1 MSKISPM
8 GDPQQHHTGLSLKKS
23 PIKIAIAFAGFLVL
37 IVLYA
42 IGSKGQQVQ
51 EAAAQKDESKSSGR
65 KEGSSTAAIPPA
77 LQLAGQQPS
86 IPAANTPPPPPPR
99 PAYQDN
105 EYDDAGAY
113 EDSYQPRRAPPPSLE
128 EQRRIQQELRIADYR
143 AQQYLAALSAD
154 TEVRLNDNNQ
164 SASLGGGGQNGLG
177 DGESRIAQ
185 AQDKIQSLQS
195 SLGSLGN
202 PFMSSAM
209 AADQML
215 PQMQQSDPNGQARK
229 EAFLSQ
235 KRSDDY
241 LEFTRDVPL
250 SPFELNVGTIIPA
263 VLISGM
269 NSDIPGALIAQVS
282 QNVYDSATGKHLLIP
297 QGAKLYGVYDSNVSY
312 GQSRAVSAWTRINY
326 PDGTRLNLGG
336 MGGMDVEGY
345 SGFEDQVDNHY
356 WKTFGN
362 AALLGMI
369 SGATQAGISEDS
381 RNSDTKSAIA
391 DGVTQQFAQTGSTL
405 IQKNLDVQPTIKI
418 RPGYKFNIM
427 VNKDIM
433 LTPYKP
439 SR

>member
-65 KEGSSTAAIPPA
+65 KEGSSAATIPAA
-77 LQLAGQQPS
+77 LQLAGQPS
-86 IPAANTPPPPPPR
+86 IPAAHTPPPPPPQ
-99 PAYQDN
+99 PDYQ
-105 EYDDAGAY
+105 EFDDAGAY
-113 EDSYQPRRAPPPSLE
+113 DDSYRPRREQPPSLE
-128 EQRRIQQELRIADYR
+128 DQRRVQQELRIADYR
-143 AQQYLAALSAD
+143 AQQYLAALTAD
-154 TEVRLNDNNQ
+154 TEVKLNDNNQ
-164 SASLGGGGQNGLG
+164 SASLGGGGQSGLG

-185 AQDKIQSLQS
+185 AQEKIQSLQS
-195 SLGSLGN
+195 SLGSLGSN

-209 AADQML
+209 AADQMM
-215 PQMQQSDPNGQARK
+215 PQMQQADPNGQARK
-229 EAFLSQ
+229 EAFLAQ

-263 VLISGM
+263 ALISGM
-269 NSDIPGALIAQVS
+269 NSDLPGALIAQVT

>member
-65 KEGSSTAAIPPA
+65 KEGSSAATIPAA
-77 LQLAGQQPS
+77 LQLAGQPS
-86 IPAANTPPPPPPR
+86 IPAAHTPPPPPPQ
-99 PAYQDN
+99 PDYQ
-105 EYDDAGAY
+105 EFDDAGAY
-113 EDSYQPRRAPPPSLE
+113 DDSYRPRREQPPSLE
-128 EQRRIQQELRIADYR
+128 DQRRVQQELRIADYR
-143 AQQYLAALSAD
+143 AQQYLAALTAD
-154 TEVRLNDNNQ
+154 TEVKLNDNNQ
-164 SASLGGGGQNGLG
+164 SASLGGGGQSGLG

-185 AQDKIQSLQS
+185 AQEKIQSLQS
-195 SLGSLGN
+195 SLGSLGSN

-209 AADQML
+209 AADQMM
-215 PQMQQSDPNGQARK
+215 PQMQQADPNGQARK
-229 EAFLSQ
+229 EAFLAQ

-263 VLISGM
+263 ALISGM
-269 NSDIPGALIAQVS
+269 NSDLPGALIAQVT

-381 RNSDTKSAIA
+381 RNSYTKSAIA

>member
-8 GDPQQHHTGLSLKKS
+8 GDPLQHHTGLSLKKHT
-23 PIKIAIAFAGFLVL
+23 IKIAMAFAGFLVL

-42 IGSKGQQVQ
+42 IGTKGQQAQNSTV
-51 EAAAQKDESKSSGR
+51 QKDESKATNSAR
-65 KEGSSTAAIPPA
+65 KEGGSTATIPPA
-77 LQLAGQQPS
+77 LQLSGQPS
-86 IPAANTPPPPPPR
+86 IPAANIPPPPQPD
-99 PAYQDN
+99 YQDFD
-105 EYDDAGAY
+105 ESGAD
-113 EDSYQPRRAPPPSLE
+113 EDTYRPRRERPPSLE
-128 EQRRIQQELRIADYR
+128 EQHRIQQELRIADYR
-143 AQQYLAALSAD
+143 AQQYMAALNAD
-154 TEVRLNDNNQ
+154 TEVKLNDNNQ
-164 SASLGGGGQNGLG
+164 TASGQSSLG
-177 DGESRIAQ
+177 DSERRIAQ
-185 AQDKIQSLQS
+185 TQENIQSLQS
-195 SLGSLGN
+195 NQGSIGSN

-209 AADQML
+209 AAEML
-215 PQMQQSDPNGQARK
+215 PHMQQDPNGQARK
-229 EAFLSQ
+229 EAFLAQ

-250 SPFELNVGTIIPA
+250 SNFELHVGTIIPA

-297 QGAKLYGVYDSNVSY
+297 QGAKLFGVYDSNVSY

-345 SGFEDQVDNHY
+345 SGFKDQVDNHY

-362 AALLGMI
+362 ALLLGMI
-369 SGATQAGISEDS
+369 SGVAQASISEGS
-381 RNSDTKSAIA
+381 RSGDTQSAIA
-391 DGVTQQFAQTGSTL
+391 DGVTQQFAQTGSSL
-405 IQKNLDVQPTIKI
+405 IQRNLDVQPTIKI

-433 LTPYKP
+433 LAPYKP

>member
-1 MSKISPM
+1 M

-23 PIKIAIAFAGFLVL
+23 PIKIAIAFAGLLVL

-42 IGSKGQQVQ
+42 IGTKGQQVQ
-51 EAAAQKDESKSSGR
+51 EAAAQEDEHNSSGR
-65 KEGSSTAAIPPA
+65 KEGSSAAIPPA
-77 LQLAGQQPS
+77 LQLAGQPS

-99 PAYQDN
+99 PVYQDN
-105 EYDDAGAY
+105 EFDDAGAY
-113 EDSYQPRRAPPPSLE
+113 EDSYRPRREQPPSLE
-128 EQRRIQQELRIADYR
+128 EQRRIQQDLRIADYR
-143 AQQYLAALSAD
+143 TQQYLSALTAD
-154 TEVRLNDNNQ
+154 TEVKLNDNNQ
-164 SASLGGGGQNGLG
+164 AASLGSGGQGGLG

-185 AQDKIQSLQS
+185 AQEKIQSLQT
-195 SLGSLGN
+195 SLGSN
-202 PFMSSAM
+202 PFISSAM
-209 AADQML
+209 AADQMM
-215 PQMQQSDPNGQARK
+215 PQMQHADPNGQARK
-229 EAFLSQ
+229 EAFLAQ

-250 SPFELNVGTIIPA
+250 SNFELNVGTIIPA
-263 VLISGM
+263 ALISGM
-269 NSDIPGALIAQVS
+269 NSDLPGALIAQVT

-381 RNSDTKSAIA
+381 SNSDTKSAIA
-391 DGVTQQFAQTGSTL
+391 DGVTQQFSQTGSTL

>member
-65 KEGSSTAAIPPA
+65 KEGSSAATIPAA
-77 LQLAGQQPS
+77 LQLAGQPS
-86 IPAANTPPPPPPR
+86 IPAAHTPPPPPPQ
-99 PAYQDN
+99 PDYQ
-105 EYDDAGAY
+105 EFDDAGAY
-113 EDSYQPRRAPPPSLE
+113 DDSYRPRREQPPSLE
-128 EQRRIQQELRIADYR
+128 DQRRVQQELRIADYR
-143 AQQYLAALSAD
+143 AQQYLAALTAD
-154 TEVRLNDNNQ
+154 TEVKLNDNNQ

-185 AQDKIQSLQS
+185 AQEKIQSLQS
-195 SLGSLGN
+195 SLGSLGSN

-209 AADQML
+209 AADQMM
-215 PQMQQSDPNGQARK
+215 PQMQQADPNGQARK
-229 EAFLSQ
+229 EAFLAQ

-263 VLISGM
+263 ALISGM
-269 NSDIPGALIAQVS
+269 NSDLPGALIAQVT

>member
-1 MSKISPM
+1 M

-65 KEGSSTAAIPPA
+65 KEGSSAATIPAA
-77 LQLAGQQPS
+77 LQLAGQPS
-86 IPAANTPPPPPPR
+86 IPAAHTPPPPPPQ
-99 PAYQDN
+99 PDYQ
-105 EYDDAGAY
+105 EFDDAGAY
-113 EDSYQPRRAPPPSLE
+113 DDSYPPRREQPPSLE
-128 EQRRIQQELRIADYR
+128 DQRRVQQELRIADYR
-143 AQQYLAALSAD
+143 AQQYLAALTAD
-154 TEVRLNDNNQ
+154 TEVKLNDNNQ
-164 SASLGGGGQNGLG
+164 SASLGGGGQSGLG

-185 AQDKIQSLQS
+185 AQEKIQSLQS
-195 SLGSLGN
+195 SLGSLGSN

-209 AADQML
+209 AADQMM
-215 PQMQQSDPNGQARK
+215 PQMQQADPNGQARK
-229 EAFLSQ
+229 EAFLAQ

-381 RNSDTKSAIA
+381 RNSDTKSAVA

-418 RPGYKFNIM
+418 RAGYKFNIM

>member
-1 MSKISPM
+1 M

-51 EAAAQKDESKSSGR
+51 EASAQKDEPKSSGR
-65 KEGSSTAAIPPA
+65 KDGSSAAAIPPA
-77 LQLAGQQPS
+77 LQLAGQPS
-86 IPAANTPPPPPPR
+86 IPAANIPPPPPPR
-99 PAYQDN
+99 PDYQDN
-105 EYDDAGAY
+105 EFDDASAYDD
-113 EDSYQPRRAPPPSLE
+113 SYRPRREQPLSLE
-128 EQRRIQQELRIADYR
+128 DQRRVQQELRIADYR
-143 AQQYLAALSAD
+143 AQQYLAALTAD
-154 TEVRLNDNNQ
+154 TEVKLNDNNQ
-164 SASLGGGGQNGLG
+164 SASLGGGGQSGLG

-185 AQDKIQSLQS
+185 AQEKIQSLQS
-195 SLGSLGN
+195 SLGSLGSN

-209 AADQML
+209 AADQMM
-215 PQMQQSDPNGQARK
+215 PQMQQADPNGQARK
-229 EAFLSQ
+229 EAFLAQ

-263 VLISGM
+263 ALISGM
-269 NSDIPGALIAQVS
+269 NSDLPGALIAQVT

>member
-1 MSKISPM
+1 M
-8 GDPQQHHTGLSLKKS
+8 GDPLQHHTGLSLKKS

-65 KEGSSTAAIPPA
+65 KEGSSAATIPAA
-77 LQLAGQQPS
+77 LQLAGQPS
-86 IPAANTPPPPPPR
+86 IPAAHTPPPPPPQ
-99 PAYQDN
+99 PDYQ
-105 EYDDAGAY
+105 EFDDADAY
-113 EDSYQPRRAPPPSLE
+113 EDSYRPRREPPPSLE
-128 EQRRIQQELRIADYR
+128 DQRRVQQELRIADYR
-143 AQQYLAALSAD
+143 AQQYLAALTAD
-154 TEVRLNDNNQ
+154 TEVKLNDNNQ
-164 SASLGGGGQNGLG
+164 SVSLGGGGQSGLG

-185 AQDKIQSLQS
+185 AQEKIQSLQS
-195 SLGSLGN
+195 SLGSLGSN

-209 AADQML
+209 AADQMM
-215 PQMQQSDPNGQARK
+215 PQMQQTDPNGQARK
-229 EAFLSQ
+229 EAFLAQ

-263 VLISGM
+263 VLVSGM

-381 RNSDTKSAIA
+381 RNSDTKSAVA

-418 RPGYKFNIM
+418 RAGYKFNIM

>member
-1 MSKISPM
+1 M

-65 KEGSSTAAIPPA
+65 KEGSSAATIPAA
-77 LQLAGQQPS
+77 LQLAGQPS
-86 IPAANTPPPPPPR
+86 IPAAHTPPPPPPQ
-99 PAYQDN
+99 PDYQ
-105 EYDDAGAY
+105 EFDDAGAY
-113 EDSYQPRRAPPPSLE
+113 DDSYRPRREQPPSLE
-128 EQRRIQQELRIADYR
+128 DQRRVQQELRIADYR
-143 AQQYLAALSAD
+143 AQQYLAALTAD
-154 TEVRLNDNNQ
+154 TEVKLNDNNQ
-164 SASLGGGGQNGLG
+164 SASLGGGGQSGLG

-185 AQDKIQSLQS
+185 AQEKIQSLQS
-195 SLGSLGN
+195 SLGSLGSN

-209 AADQML
+209 AADQMM
-215 PQMQQSDPNGQARK
+215 PQMQQADPNGQARK
-229 EAFLSQ
+229 EAFLAQ

-263 VLISGM
+263 ALISGM
-269 NSDIPGALIAQVS
+269 NSDLPGALIAQVT

>member
-1 MSKISPM
+1 M

-65 KEGSSTAAIPPA
+65 KEGSSAATIPAA
-77 LQLAGQQPS
+77 LQLAGQPS
-86 IPAANTPPPPPPR
+86 IPAAHTPPPPPPQ
-99 PAYQDN
+99 PDYQ
-105 EYDDAGAY
+105 EFDDAGAY
-113 EDSYQPRRAPPPSLE
+113 DDSYRPRREQPPSLE
-128 EQRRIQQELRIADYR
+128 DQRRVQQELRIADYR
-143 AQQYLAALSAD
+143 AQQYLAALTAD
-154 TEVRLNDNNQ
+154 TEVKLNDNNQ

-185 AQDKIQSLQS
+185 AQEKIQSLQS
-195 SLGSLGN
+195 SLGSLGSN

-209 AADQML
+209 AADQMM
-215 PQMQQSDPNGQARK
+215 PQMQQADPNGQARK
-229 EAFLSQ
+229 EAFLAQ

-263 VLISGM
+263 ALISGM
-269 NSDIPGALIAQVS
+269 NSDLPGALIAQVT

>member
-1 MSKISPM
+1 MTKVSAI
-8 GDPQQHHTGLSLKKS
+8 GDPLKYHSGLSLKKS
-23 PIKIAIAFAGFLVL
+23 PIKIAFAFAGLLVL

-42 IGSKGQQVQ
+42 IGTKGQQTQ
-51 EAAAQKDESKSSGR
+51 DMAPPKEEPTSAAR
-65 KEGSSTAAIPPA
+65 KETNGAASIPPA
-77 LQLAGQQPS
+77 LQLSGQPS
-86 IPAANTPPPPPPR
+86 IPAAPPAQSQGDEDR
-99 PAYQDN
+99 G
-105 EYDDAGAY
+105 EFEVSGDDKHPLP
-113 EDSYQPRRAPPPSLE
+113 PRRAPPPSLE
-128 EQRRIQQELRIADYR
+128 EQQRVQQALRMADYR
-143 AQQYLAALSAD
+143 AQQHLAALTAD
-154 TEVRLNDNNQ
+154 TEVKLNETTQ
-164 SASLGGGGQNGLG
+164 SVSLWGGEGGLG
-177 DGESRIAQ
+177 DSESRLRQ
-185 AQDKIQSLQS
+185 AQEKVQSQQAN
-195 SLGSLGN
+195 LGSN

-215 PQMQQSDPNGQARK
+215 PQIQQIDPNGQTRK
-229 EAFLSQ
+229 EAFLAQ
-235 KRSDDY
+235 NRSDDY
-241 LEFTRDVPL
+241 LAFTRDVPL
-250 SPFELNVGTIIPA
+250 SAFELNVGTIIPA

-297 QGAKLYGVYDSNVSY
+297 IGAKLYGVYDSNVSY

-326 PDGTRLNLGG
+326 PDGTRLNLAG

-369 SGATQAGISEDS
+369 SGATQAGISEDN

-405 IQKNLDVQPTIKI
+405 IQKNLNVQPTIKI

-433 LTPYKP
+433 LTPYSP

>member
-1 MSKISPM
+1 M
-8 GDPQQHHTGLSLKKS
+8 GDPLQHHTGLSLKKS

-65 KEGSSTAAIPPA
+65 KEGSSAATIPAA
-77 LQLAGQQPS
+77 LQLAGQPS
-86 IPAANTPPPPPPR
+86 IPAAHTPPPPPPQ
-99 PAYQDN
+99 PDYQ
-105 EYDDAGAY
+105 EFDDAGAY
-113 EDSYQPRRAPPPSLE
+113 EDSYRPRREQPPSLE
-128 EQRRIQQELRIADYR
+128 DQRRVQQELRIADYR
-143 AQQYLAALSAD
+143 AQQYLAALTAD
-154 TEVRLNDNNQ
+154 TEVKLNDNNQ
-164 SASLGGGGQNGLG
+164 SVSLGGGGQSGLG

-185 AQDKIQSLQS
+185 AQEKIQSLQS
-195 SLGSLGN
+195 SLGSLGSN

-209 AADQML
+209 AADQMM
-215 PQMQQSDPNGQARK
+215 PQMQQTDPNGQARK
-229 EAFLSQ
+229 EAFLAQ

-263 VLISGM
+263 VLVSGM

-381 RNSDTKSAIA
+381 RNSDTKSAVA

-418 RPGYKFNIM
+418 RAGYKFNIM

>member
-1 MSKISPM
+1 M

-65 KEGSSTAAIPPA
+65 KEGSSAATIPAA
-77 LQLAGQQPS
+77 LQLAGQPS
-86 IPAANTPPPPPPR
+86 IPAAHTPPPPPPQ
-99 PAYQDN
+99 PDYQ
-105 EYDDAGAY
+105 EFDDAGAY
-113 EDSYQPRRAPPPSLE
+113 DDSYRPRREQPPSLE
-128 EQRRIQQELRIADYR
+128 DQRRVQQELRIADYR
-143 AQQYLAALSAD
+143 AQQYLAALTAD
-154 TEVRLNDNNQ
+154 TEVKLNDNNQ
-164 SASLGGGGQNGLG
+164 SVSLGGGGQSGLG

-185 AQDKIQSLQS
+185 AQEKIQSLQS
-195 SLGSLGN
+195 SLGSLGSN

-209 AADQML
+209 AADQMM

-263 VLISGM
+263 ALISGM
-269 NSDIPGALIAQVS
+269 NSDLPGALIAQVT

>member
-1 MSKISPM
+1 M

-65 KEGSSTAAIPPA
+65 KEGSSAATIPAA
-77 LQLAGQQPS
+77 LQLAGQPS
-86 IPAANTPPPPPPR
+86 IPAAHTPPPPQPD
-99 PAYQDN
+99 YQ
-105 EYDDAGAY
+105 EFDDAGAY
-113 EDSYQPRRAPPPSLE
+113 DDSYPPRREQPPSLE
-128 EQRRIQQELRIADYR
+128 DQRRVQQELRIADYR
-143 AQQYLAALSAD
+143 AQQYLAALTAD
-154 TEVRLNDNNQ
+154 TEVKLNDNNQ
-164 SASLGGGGQNGLG
+164 SASLGGGGQSGLG

-185 AQDKIQSLQS
+185 AQEKIQSLQS
-195 SLGSLGN
+195 SLGSLGSN

-209 AADQML
+209 AADQMM
-215 PQMQQSDPNGQARK
+215 PQMQQADPNGQARK
-229 EAFLSQ
+229 EAFLAQ

-381 RNSDTKSAIA
+381 RNSDTKSAVA

-418 RPGYKFNIM
+418 RAGYKFNIM

>member
-1 MSKISPM
+1 MTKILAM
-8 GDPQQHHTGLSLKKS
+8 GDPLQHHSGLSLKKS
-23 PIKIAIAFAGFLVL
+23 PIKIAFAFAGFLVL

-42 IGSKGQQVQ
+42 IGTKGQQSQ
-51 EAAAQKDESKSSGR
+51 EISAQAGEPTNSAR
-65 KEGSSTAAIPPA
+65 KEGNGAATIPSA
-77 LQLAGQQPS
+77 FQHNGQPS
-86 IPAANTPPPPPPR
+86 IPAANAPIITEASPPPLPQLD
-99 PAYQDN
+99 YN
-105 EYDDAGAY
+105 NTESDDAGEY
-113 EDSYQPRRAPPPSLE
+113 NRKEQPPTLE

-143 AQQYLAALSAD
+143 AQQFLAALTAD
-154 TEVRLNDNNQ
+154 TEVKLNDNNQ
-164 SASLGGGGQNGLG
+164 AASLGAGGQGGLG

-185 AQDKIQSLQS
+185 AQEKIQSLQS
-195 SLGSLGN
+195 SLGSN

-209 AADQML
+209 AADQMM
-215 PQMQQSDPNGQARK
+215 PQMQQADFNGQARK
-229 EAFLSQ
+229 EAFLAQ

-250 SPFELNVGTIIPA
+250 SNFELNVGTIIPA
-263 VLISGM
+263 ALISGM
-269 NSDIPGALIAQVS
+269 NSDLPGALIAQVT

-381 RNSDTKSAIA
+381 RNSDTKSAVA

-433 LTPYKP
+433 LTPYKV